1 MHDDLPA
8 RAVLNAAIAASL
20 ERQPGRI
27 LVAVSGGVDSL
38 ALLLS
43 ASEVAGGRLG
53 VASLDH
59 GLRPESAAEVAGVV
73 LIDSMSPGPVRPS
86 APTPSPTILD
96 TAGDWLLTLD
106 RKSVV

>member
-1 MHDDLPA
+1 MHDDPPA
-8 RAVLNAAIAASL
+8 RDVLNEAVAASF
-20 ERQPGRI
+20 ERLPGRI

-59 GLRPESAAEVAGVV
+59 GFRPESADEAERVGEHARTLGV
-73 LIDSMSPGPVRPS
+73 P
-86 APTPSPTILD
+86 
-96 TAGDWLLTLD
+96 
-106 RKSVV
+106 